1 MDSKKLKSLA
11 NANGIVGLGG
21 GIFLLFATPIT
32 VAATLNQNMMAANLA
47 ILAFFMIK
55 VAIFVLGIVGV
66 VQFKN
71 SSVVS
76 NAPSVLMIVGG
87 SIAIIPFLGWIGG
100 ILAIIGG
107 SLFLSSIKKFDSVE
121 ADNFKWTKADFDALT
136 VGDSLTG
143 VGGANY
149 DEIVAKYGKPKT
161 SSDTQSGDYTVRNA
175 SWSKMTSNGSYESVD
190 LSFTQQQDGSY
201 LLSMKN
207 SSSLN

>member
-66 VQFKN
+66 VKFKK
-71 SSVVS
+71 SPVVS
-76 NAPSVLMIVGG
+76 NSPSVLMMVGG
-87 SIAIIPFLGWIGG
+87 SIAIIPLLEWIGG
-100 ILAIIGG
+100 IFAIIGG

-121 ADNFKWTKADFDALT
+121 SED
-136 VGDSLTG
+136 
-143 VGGANY
+143 
-149 DEIVAKYGKPKT
+149 
-161 SSDTQSGDYTVRNA
+161 
-175 SWSKMTSNGSYESVD
+175 
-190 LSFTQQQDGSY
+190 
-201 LLSMKN
+201 
-207 SSSLN
+207 